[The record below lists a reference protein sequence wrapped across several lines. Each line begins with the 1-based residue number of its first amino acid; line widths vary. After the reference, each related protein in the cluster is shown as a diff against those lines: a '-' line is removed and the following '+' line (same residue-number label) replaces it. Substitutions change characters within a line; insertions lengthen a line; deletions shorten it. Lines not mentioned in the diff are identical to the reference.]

1 MKAASVS
8 PSVSFPLWWALIL
21 VAMARLTNSL
31 SLETHRVEGR
41 LQVHMQREALASRRD
56 FILLSS
62 SSAVAVA
69 VALPSQAQARN
80 IDTGPGGVDLYLDSK
95 YSKSYPEDVLY
106 PKSMQGPWLVERTVT
121 SMEGDAF
128 QAETAWRSLGGSG
141 DFRKKETYLTRY
153 LPEGLV
159 DIDNVDPNAERFTI
173 LDRGFERQTRSSGSI
188 SSSQNIESSSVVWT
202 PKNPDTLQT
211 DKVEIAVV
219 QRKAENPTDEG
230 WGYDELYRVTEGT
243 LFQRAARVKRRYR
256 RAFDET
262 GNRIIEG
269 LEIQKT
275 FRVLDGIAGTEFPTS
290 TTKSMIRMKRP
301 DRPVQQIELDPITY

>member
-1 MKAASVS
+1 MKAALLSL
-8 PSVSFPLWWALIL
+8 SFLLWWALIL

-31 SLETHRVEGR
+31 YLEAHRVEGR
-41 LQVHMQREALASRRD
+41 LQIPLQSQGLASRRD
-56 FILLSS
+56 FILLFS
-62 SSAVAVA
+62 SSAVAIA
-69 VALPSQAQARN
+69 AALPAQAQARN

-95 YSKSYPEDVLY
+95 YSKSYPKDVLY
-106 PKSMQGPWLVERTVT
+106 PKSMEGPWLVERVVT

-153 LPEGLV
+153 LPQGLV

-188 SSSQNIESSSVVWT
+188 SSSQNIESTSVVWT
-202 PKNPDTLQT
+202 TQKPDTLQT

-256 RAFDET
+256 RAFDEE

-290 TTKSMIRMKRP
+290 TTKSTIRMKRP
-301 DRPVQQIELDPITY
+301 ARPVQQIELDPITY